1 MLIAEHRLLGCNRVR
16 VDRSI
21 MRFLIV
27 VPFFLAASL
36 ARAEAVAPAAF
47 GKVFELAGISLLCE
61 QTAPLLQRGLPDA
74 QQAQLAKAY
83 ASAQLCGDLAKQ
95 LAGTF
100 TAKQLQQ
107 AQTLLESPLAQH
119 FTAAERAV
127 GESETE
133 LASYRAQLSSRPPR
147 AERLALVQR
156 LDSAAQTTALATL
169 LRYEVG
175 KTQAVLALKAKGGS
189 IDEATLSSKTAS
201 QHAALQASSQQ
212 AVQSFMLF
220 AYRQTP
226 SEQLAEY
233 AALYEQEPI
242 KSLLSASVAALPKV
256 FAARRAALK

>member
-1 MLIAEHRLLGCNRVR
+1 
-16 VDRSI
+16 
-21 MRFLIV
+21 MRFLIAL
-27 VPFFLAASL
+27 PLLLAAAL
-36 ARAEAVAPAAF
+36 AWAQTPSPQAF
-47 GKVFELAGISLLCE
+47 NQVFELSGIGLLCE
-61 QTAPLLQRGLPDA
+61 QTAPLLQRGLPDT

-83 ASAQLCGDLAKQ
+83 AGPQLCSDLAKQ
-95 LAGTF
+95 LTNKF
-100 TAKQLQQ
+100 TAEQLQQ
-107 AQTLLESPLAQH
+107 AQRLLESPLARH

-127 GESETE
+127 GERETE
-133 LASYRAQLSSRPPR
+133 LVSYREQLLSRPPR
-147 AERLALVQR
+147 ADRLALVQR
-156 LDSAAQTTALATL
+156 LDQAAQTTALATL

-175 KTQAVLALKAKGGS
+175 KTQAVLALKAQGGS
-189 IDEATLSSKTAS
+189 IDEATLSSKTTA
-201 QHAALQASSQQ
+201 QRDALQTSSQQ

>member
-1 MLIAEHRLLGCNRVR
+1 
-16 VDRSI
+16 

-27 VPFFLAASL
+27 VPLLLAATL
-36 ARAEAVAPAAF
+36 ARAEALAPAAF
-47 GKVFELAGISLLCE
+47 NKVFELAGISLLCE
-61 QTAPLLQRGLPDA
+61 QAAPLLQRGLPDA
-74 QQAQLAKAY
+74 QQAQQAQLAKAY
-83 ASAQLCGDLAKQ
+83 AGAQLCADLAKQ
-95 LAGTF
+95 LATQF

-107 AQTLLESPLAQH
+107 AQVLLESPLAQR

-127 GESETE
+127 GESATE
-133 LASYRAQLSSRPPR
+133 LVSYREQLSSRPPR
-147 AERLALVQR
+147 ADRLALVQR
-156 LDSAAQTTALATL
+156 LDQVAQTTALATL

-175 KTQAVLALKAKGGS
+175 KTQAVLALKAQGGS
-189 IDEATLSSKTAS
+189 VDEATLTSKTSA
-201 QHAALQASSQQ
+201 QHDALQASSQQ

-220 AYRQTP
+220 AYRQIP

>member
-1 MLIAEHRLLGCNRVR
+1 
-16 VDRSI
+16 

-27 VPFFLAASL
+27 VPLLLAATL
-36 ARAEAVAPAAF
+36 ARAEALAPAAF
-47 GKVFELAGISLLCE
+47 NKVFELAGISLLCE
-61 QTAPLLQRGLPDA
+61 QTAPLLERGLSPT

-83 ASAQLCGDLAKQ
+83 AGAQLCADLAKQ
-95 LAGTF
+95 LATKF

-107 AQTLLESPLAQH
+107 AQRLLESPLAQQ

-127 GESETE
+127 GEQEAE
-133 LASYRAQLSSRPPR
+133 LSSYREQLSSRPPR

-156 LDSAAQTTALATL
+156 LDQAAQTTVLATL

-175 KTQAVLALKAKGGS
+175 KTQALLALKAEGGS
-189 IDEATLSSKTAS
+189 IDEATLSSKTTA
-201 QHAALQASSQQ
+201 QRAALQASSQQ
-212 AVQSFMLF
+212 GVQAFMLF

-226 SEQLAEY
+226 SDQLAEY

-242 KSLLSASVAALPKV
+242 KSLLSASVAALPSV

>member
-1 MLIAEHRLLGCNRVR
+1 
-16 VDRSI
+16 
-21 MRFLIV
+21 MRFLIL
-27 VPFFLAASL
+27 VPFLLVASL
-36 ARAEAVAPAAF
+36 ARAETVAPSALS
-47 GKVFELAGISLLCE
+47 KVFELAGISLLCE

-83 ASAQLCGDLAKQ
+83 AGAQLCADLAKQ
-95 LAGTF
+95 LKGKF
-100 TAKQLQQ
+100 TAEQLQQ

-133 LASYRAQLSSRPPR
+133 LASYREQLSRRPPR
-147 AERLALVQR
+147 ADRLALVQR
-156 LDSAAQTTALATL
+156 LDQAAQTTVLATL

-175 KTQAVLALKAKGGS
+175 KTQAVLALKAQGES
-189 IDEATLSSKTAS
+189 IDETTLSSKTTA
-201 QHAALQASSQQ
+201 QRDALQTSSQQ

-220 AYRQTP
+220 AYRLTP

-242 KSLLSASVAALPKV
+242 KSVLMASVAALPKV